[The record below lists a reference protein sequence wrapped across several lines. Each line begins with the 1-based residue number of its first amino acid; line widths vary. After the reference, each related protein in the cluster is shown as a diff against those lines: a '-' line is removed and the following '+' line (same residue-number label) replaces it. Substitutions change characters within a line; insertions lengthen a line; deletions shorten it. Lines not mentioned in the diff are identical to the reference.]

1 MVAKKGAKKP
11 VEPVEPVALEPD
23 PVLVVPGVSLH
34 DGVQS
39 DVLGRLTARILL
51 EVEWQLNHAPP
62 AARRELLK
70 SVIPALFRSNT
81 ERDADLELEELR
93 AQVAANNEQT
103 RMLLYSMP
111 AQVVEVKGVPL
122 SPGGFPVIDGPDR

>member
-11 VEPVEPVALEPD
+11 VEPVVVEPD
-23 PVLVVPGVSLH
+23 PVFEPVPVVSLH
-34 DGVQS
+34 DGVPNG